1 MAQDG
6 KNYSLFEFLCA
17 LVCLILTKI
26 NLFLFVIFYLILN
39 TRVYLFLFSIRL
51 LVCEWV
57 GVGVFFYGKKLCIF
71 GGPFAIGR
79 IRILVSLKVFMFL
92 FFLGNCPL
100 AFVGRFLLRCL
111 SLSLSDAF
119 QSIFVLL
126 P

>member
-6 KNYSLFEFLCA
+6 KNYSLFGFLYA
-17 LVCLILTKI
+17 LVCLVLAKI
-26 NLFLFVIFYLILN
+26 NLFLFVIFYLFLN
-39 TRVYLFLFSIRL
+39 IRVYLFLFSIRL
-51 LVCEWV
+51 LVCVWV
-57 GVGVFFYGKKLCIF
+57 EVGVFFYGKKVCIF
-71 GGPFAIGR
+71 GRRFVIGR
-79 IRILVSLKVFMFL
+79 IKILASLKVFMFL

-100 AFVGRFLLRCL
+100 AFVERFLLRCL